1 MERLKV
7 LMLIWTLILISQIS
21 VSAQNSSNGEWQVL
35 FNGEDLNGW
44 HLLNGQ
50 HKVEVKDGVIIATSI
65 EGLPNGFIATKE
77 EFGDFI
83 LELEVKA
90 DMLLHNSGIQFRS
103 LSLDEYNNG
112 RVHGYQAEV
121 DITPQA
127 WSGGIY
133 DEARRGWLYILEDDD
148 SPAKKAW
155 VNNQWNHYRIEAIGT
170 TNRVWVNGIP
180 TSNLEDDETTKGFIA
195 LQIHAN
201 SRPTNPPGSNRVFFR
216 NIRIQTED
224 LQPSE
229 FDDTYVVNLIPNDI
243 SPQEDHQGFELLFDG
258 KTTTNW
264 RGITEHELPENG
276 WNIDDGILTIVST
289 GNEELSVPFL
299 EVSTPEPGGGII
311 MTEKKFRAF
320 ELKFD
325 FKQHKEGAIAGLEYL
340 VDDSK
345 REARFGR
352 LAAKQT
358 RNIGRWNQGAIKVQA
373 DGHVEYW
380 LNGYPILEY
389 QRGENDPSEGH
400 ILFDDYGA
408 TVSYRSMKIRELN

>member
-1 MERLKV
+1 MKSTLSFI
-7 LMLIWTLILISQIS
+7 LTLTLIFITSS
-21 VSAQNSSNGEWQVL
+21 FNAVAQSSSDGEWREL
-35 FNGEDLNGW
+35 FNGEDLTGW

-50 HKVEVKDGVIIATSI
+50 HKAEVKDGVIVATSVD
-65 EGLPNGFIATKE
+65 GLPNGFIATKE

-148 SPAKKAW
+148 SPAKKAFI
-155 VNNQWNHYRIEAIGT
+155 NNQWNHYRIEAIGT

-180 TSNLEDDETTKGFIA
+180 TSNLEDDLTTEGFIA

-201 SRPTNPPGSNRVFFR
+201 SRATNPPGNNRVFFR
-216 NIRIQTED
+216 NIRIQTEN
-224 LQPSE
+224 LEPSP
-229 FDDTYVVNLIPNDI
+229 FDDTFVVNLISNDV
-243 SPQEDHQGFELLFDG
+243 SPQEEYQGFELLFDG
-258 KTTTNW
+258 ETTNNW
-264 RGITEHELPENG
+264 RGVSDLELPADG
-276 WNIDDGILTIVST
+276 WEIQDGELRIVST
-289 GNEELSVPFL
+289 GDEALSVPFL
-299 EVSTPEPGGGII
+299 EVPASAHGGGI
-311 MTEKKFRAF
+311 MTTDNEYSAF

-325 FKQHKEGAIAGLEYL
+325 FKQHEEGSIAGIEFLTGE
-340 VDDSK
+340 SK
-345 REARFGR
+345 REALYGR

-358 RNIGRWNQGAIKVQA
+358 RRVGRWNQGVIRVLPDREVQF
-373 DGHVEYW
+373 W
-380 LNGYPILEY
+380 LNGYPILKY
-389 QRGENDPSEGH
+389 QRDSDKPGR
-400 ILFDDYGA
+400 ILLGDYGS
-408 TVSYRSMKIRELN
+408 TISYTNVKICEL